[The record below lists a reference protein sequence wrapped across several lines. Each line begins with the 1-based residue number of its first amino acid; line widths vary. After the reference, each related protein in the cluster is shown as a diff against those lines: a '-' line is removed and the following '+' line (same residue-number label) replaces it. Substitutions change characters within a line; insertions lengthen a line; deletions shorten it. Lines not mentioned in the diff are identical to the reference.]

1 MPPSIQPQETPSVLT
16 FKEFTGRYHVHESR
30 RSFAD
35 VVAALE
41 AAVGSV
47 ENATF
52 DRELSEA
59 RDPSDCEERMHSHES
74 VSGFIGFH
82 TIDHGA
88 WLAALGSSGKARMY
102 TIGNPLIPR
111 TMMKQDLGVDLN
123 VPVRI
128 AVYEEPSSGKVHVAY
143 NLPSSLM
150 SALNDKDVSEA
161 SLALD
166 AKLIALAEKVSG
178 AKESICVGVCSPL

>member
-1 MPPSIQPQETPSVLT
+1 MQAVADWRMPPSIQQKATPSMLT

-52 DRELSEA
+52 NHELSEA
-59 RDPSDCEERMHSHES
+59 RDPSDFEKRMHRHES
-74 VSGFIGFH
+74 TSGFMRFH

-88 WLAALGSSGKARMY
+88 WLAALGSSRNARMY
-102 TIGNPLIPR
+102 TIGNPLIAR
-111 TMMKQDLGVDLN
+111 TMMKHDLGVGLN

-128 AVYEEPSSGKVHVAY
+128 AVYEDPSSGKVRVAY

-150 SALNDKDVSEA
+150 SALEDKDVSEA
-161 SLALD
+161 AQALD

-178 AKESICVGVCSPL
+178 ATE

>member
-1 MPPSIQPQETPSVLT
+1 MIR
-16 FKEFTGRYHVHESR
+16 KFTGQYQLHQSN

-41 AAVGSV
+41 ASVGSV
-47 ENATF
+47 ENEAF
-52 DRELSEA
+52 EHELSET
-59 RDPSDCEERMHSHES
+59 RDPSDFEARMQRHES
-74 VSGFIGFH
+74 TSGFMRFH

-102 TIGNPLIPR
+102 TIGNPLIAR
-111 TMMKQDLGVDLN
+111 TMMKYDLGVGLN

-128 AVYEEPSSGKVHVAY
+128 AVHEEPSSGMVQIAY

-150 SALNDKDVSEA
+150 SVLDDKHVSEA
-161 SLALD
+161 AQALD

-178 AKESICVGVCSPL
+178 LKA